1 MAIVTKVVEEEGK
14 DNYVKTVGIIT
25 LEDIMGEFLKHEN
38 PSEIAPTMTQKT
50 GRKHGNLLL
59 LFNDN
64 FDGEIL
70 DKAEVEAICAYLQ
83 RQVKTFN

>member
-25 LEDIMGEFLKHEN
+25 LEDIMGEFLKHDQ
-38 PSEIAPTMTQKT
+38 PSEILPTMTQKT

-70 DKAEVEAICAYLQ
+70 D
-83 RQVKTFN
+83 